1 MSSPVRSSDLY
12 RLPWTLPDN
21 AISWLEP
28 TSACNLYCEGCYR
41 KNVPNAH
48 KPLDVVRKELDVFK
62 RLRRADGISIA
73 GGDPLTHPQIESIVE
88 MVAQDGGKPIINTNG
103 SVIDKGPSALSAES

>member
-1 MSSPVRSSDLY
+1 MPTRGERGPWHSTHSKEISMDGVLDHAQLY

-41 KNVPNAH
+41 KNDPKGH
-48 KPLDVVRKELDVFK
+48 KPFDEVKKELQIFN
-62 RLRRADGISIA
+62 RLRKTDGISIA
-73 GGDPLTHPQIESIVE
+73 GGDPLTHPEIEKIV
-88 MVAQDGGKPIINTNG
+88 AFI
-103 SVIDKGPSALSAES
+103 AER